1 MRLDEVLDGLLAEPA
16 PLHALQAAA
25 PAVAAEPAARPI
37 GSGGARPDQPAR
49 RAIDANSL
57 VQPLVDGI
65 DRIKEQVPVVIA
77 QLEAAF
83 DEVLRAFPNRGVSA
97 VSGSV
102 SASASVG

>member
-1 MRLDEVLDGLLAEPA
+1 MTAALA
-16 PLHALQAAA
+16 
-25 PAVAAEPAARPI
+25 PI
-37 GSGGARPDQPAR
+37 SQLAG
-49 RAIDANSL
+49 AIDADTL

-83 DEVLRAFPNRGVSA
+83 DEVLRAFPKGGVSG